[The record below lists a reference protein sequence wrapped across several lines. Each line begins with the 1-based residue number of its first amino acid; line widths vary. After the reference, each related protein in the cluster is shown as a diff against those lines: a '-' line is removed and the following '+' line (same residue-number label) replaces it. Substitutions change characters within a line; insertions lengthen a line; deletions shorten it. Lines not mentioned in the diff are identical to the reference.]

1 MKELKIAMKELKQQ
15 HEWRLEDSEC
25 GSCEIAESWD
35 KTKTRIVEQIKSE
48 HPHYDSNAIKVIES
62 A

>member
-1 MKELKIAMKELKQQ
+1 MKELQIVMKELKQQ

-25 GSCEIAESWD
+25 GSCEVTESWG
-35 KTKTRIVEQIKSE
+35 KTKARIVEQIKSE
-48 HPHYDSNAIKVIES
+48 HPHYTSDAIRVIES